1 MKINP
6 SNGKVAAEI
15 DFSNLLP
22 KEFAED
28 VDVLNGI
35 AWNPESDH
43 FYVTGK
49 LWPRLFEIRLFYGNE
64 KI

>member
-1 MKINP
+1 KIVKINP

-15 DFSNLLP
+15 DFTNLLP
-22 KEFAED
+22 QQLSED

-35 AWNPESDH
+35 AWNPTNDH

-49 LWPRLFEIRLFYGNE
+49 LWPRLYEVRLYFQ
-64 KI
+64 K